1 MNLERRTFL
10 IQETLDLVLLN
21 ILISVLDMTLTLVS
35 LVWISIAF
43 WEELEEEFQKER
55 RREQELEDNN

>member
-1 MNLERRTFL
+1 MNLERRTFP

>member
-1 MNLERRTFL
+1 
-10 IQETLDLVLLN
+10 
-21 ILISVLDMTLTLVS
+21 MTHTLVS
-35 LVWISIAF
+35 LVWISTVF